1 MRVLLASTYELGHQ
15 PLGLASPAAALR
27 AAGHEVRC
35 LDLAVERL
43 PGAALTEAELV
54 GISVPMHTAARLG
67 LALAARVRAL
77 SPSAHIVLYG
87 LYASSLHAQLLG
99 RGVVDS
105 VVGGEYEP
113 GLVRLAGALAAGEAA
128 AEGIDGVGVDPS
140 FARGAQIVPDRRGLA
155 PLHHYARLSLGN
167 KGDEGS
173 HEGDLRLAGYVEA
186 SRGCAHLCRHCPI
199 TPVYGGRLR
208 VASMETTL
216 ADIDQLVAMGARHIT
231 FGDPDFFNAVS
242 RSLAIVEEM
251 RRRHA
256 DVTFDATVKVEHLLE
271 HADLLPRLRELGGL
285 FLTSAFEST
294 NDAVLARLDKGH
306 TRADMER
313 ALALV
318 RDAGLALRPTWLPFT
333 PWATAEDFLELLEF
347 VERWGLVESVQPVQL
362 ALRLLVPPGS
372 ALVEALE
379 ADGLLGEYDEDGL
392 TYTWRGVDPRVE
404 ALQAD
409 VATIVESAAHEHD
422 RRESALATFTAVKRV
437 AYRAVTGVDGAVE
450 VVSQPPAVVPGLTEA
465 WFC

>member
-27 AAGHEVRC
+27 AAGHEVHC
-35 LDLAVERL
+35 LDLAVEQL
-43 PGAALTEAELV
+43 PGAELAQAELV

-67 LALAARVRAL
+67 LTLAARIRAL
-77 SPSAHIVLYG
+77 NPRTHLVLYG
-87 LYASSLHAQLLG
+87 LYASALHEQLMG
-99 RGVVDS
+99 RGVVDA

-113 GLVRLAGALAAGEAA
+113 GLVRLAGTVAAGKAL
-128 AEGIDGVGVDPS
+128 AEGIDGVGADPS
-140 FARGAQIVPDRRGLA
+140 FARGAQIVPDRRGLP
-155 PLHHYARLSLGN
+155 PLQRYARLSLGSR
-167 KGDEGS
+167 GDEGS
-173 HEGDLRLAGYVEA
+173 HEGDLRLVGYVEA
-186 SRGCAHLCRHCPI
+186 SRGCAHVCRHCPI

-208 VASMETTL
+208 VAAMETTL
-216 ADIDQLVAMGARHIT
+216 ADVDQLVAMGARHIT
-231 FGDPDFFNAVS
+231 FGDPDFFNAVP
-242 RSLAIVEEM
+242 RSMAIVEEM

-271 HADLLPRLRELGGL
+271 YAHLLPRLREFGGL

-318 RDAGLALRPTWLPFT
+318 RDAGLTLRPTWLPFT
-333 PWATAEDFLELLEF
+333 PWGTAEDFLELLEF

-362 ALRLLVPPGS
+362 ALRLLIPPGS
-372 ALVEALE
+372 ALVETVE

-392 TYTWRGVDPRVE
+392 TYTWRGVDPRTE
-404 ALQAD
+404 TLQAEV
-409 VATIVESAAHEHD
+409 VAIVEGAAHAHD
-422 RRESALATFTAVKRV
+422 RRQSTLETFAAVKRA
-437 AYRAVTGVDGAVE
+437 AYRAVTGVDRAVE
-450 VVSQPPAVVPGLTEA
+450 VVSQPSAAVPGLTEA

>member
-1 MRVLLASTYELGHQ
+1 MRIFLASTYELGHQ

-77 SPSAHIVLYG
+77 NPGAHIVLYG
-87 LYASSLHAQLLG
+87 LYASSLHTQLLG

-113 GLVRLAGALAAGEAA
+113 GLVRLAGALAAGETA
-128 AEGIDGVGVDPS
+128 AEGIDGVGADPS
-140 FARGAQIVPDRRGLA
+140 FARGAQIVPDRRGLP
-155 PLHHYARLSLGN
+155 PLHRYARLSLAPG
-167 KGDEGS
+167 GGEGS

-199 TPVYGGRLR
+199 TPIYGGRLR
-208 VASMETTL
+208 VAAMETAL

-231 FGDPDFFNAVS
+231 FGDPDFFNAVP
-242 RSLAIVEEM
+242 RSLAITEEM

-313 ALALV
+313 ALTLV
-318 RDAGLALRPTWLPFT
+318 RDTGLALRPTWLPFT

-372 ALVEALE
+372 VLVEALE

-392 TYTWRGVDPRVE
+392 TYTWRGVDPRTE
-404 ALQAD
+404 TLQAE
-409 VATIVESAAHEHD
+409 VAAIVESAAHEHG
-422 RRESALATFTAVKRV
+422 RRQSTLATFAAVKRA
-437 AYRAVTGVDGAVE
+437 AYRAVTGVDGAME
-450 VVSQPPAVVPGLTEA
+450 VVSQPSAVVPGLTEA